1 MELTRSNIKEYL
13 DNGFKNTNYCK
24 KVRGTIELK
33 TLKTM
38 SFDDLDFIGILRNL
52 YSQIQFEYNSLNTN
66 DNWIPSDRQK
76 AVLENLSNISNDI
89 LNNDEIKLKNNF
101 ILHLYDDFYWGIWD
115 YFDDYN
121 NKNEEIVKEEIN
133 LILPKLKNFL
143 KEYEK

>member
-24 KVRGTIELK
+24 KVRGTIKLEI
-33 TLKTM
+33 LKTM
-38 SFDDLDFIGILRNL
+38 SLDDLDFIGILRNL

-66 DNWIPSDRQK
+66 DNWVPSDRQK
-76 AVLENLSNISNDI
+76 TILETLSNISDNI
-89 LNNDEIKLKNNF
+89 LNNDEIELKNKF

-121 NKNEEIVKEEIN
+121 NKNEEIVKKEIS
-133 LILPKLKNFL
+133 LILSVLENFL
-143 KEYEK
+143 KNIKK